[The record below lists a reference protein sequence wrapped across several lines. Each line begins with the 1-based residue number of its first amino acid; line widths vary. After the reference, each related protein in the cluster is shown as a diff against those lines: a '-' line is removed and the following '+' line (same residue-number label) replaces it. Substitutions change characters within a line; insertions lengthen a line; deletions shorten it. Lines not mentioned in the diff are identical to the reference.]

1 MAEFV
6 EIFYFINFQIEDEAI
21 DIMYLFK
28 QLRKGNIEQFETRF
42 VIHTSPSQS

>member
-6 EIFYFINFQIEDEAI
+6 EILYFINFQIEDEAI

-28 QLRKGNIEQFETRF
+28 QLRQGNIEQFETKSVRILF
-42 VIHTSPSQS
+42 SSLF